1 MTSARI
7 HCALDFTL
15 IESRANDLGWDNTSF
30 VTEIGIHPRDLQRV
44 LAPERVT
51 LTWLSDIA
59 TALGVHPADLITSSC
74 GSTEVELGTDSD
86 IIETLLVPRSRPA
99 AVSAETLS
107 IITGWPLQRVYAALE
122 ALQQHLQHT
131 PFVLIRDSRG
141 YVIASRSPSPQAGD
155 SLPGIRRCANPLT
168 LDSAGL
174 IVAAVHAHAPPTTC
188 GQLQPPPGHAT
199 SHPPQPDPPTRDT
212 DGPDGY
218 LTPTGLHPDM
228 LFALLLTDA
237 PAPAPPAVTGQ

>member
-1 MTSARI
+1 MTGARI
-7 HCALDFTL
+7 HCALDFAL
-15 IESRANDLGWDNTSF
+15 IESRAGDLGWDSTTF
-30 VTEIGIHPRDLQRV
+30 VAEIGIHPRDLQRV

-59 TALGVHPADLITSSC
+59 TALGVHPADLITSPC
-74 GSTEVELGTDSD
+74 DSTKVGLGTDSD

-99 AVSAETLS
+99 PVSAETLS
-107 IITGWPLQRVYAALE
+107 IITGWPLQRVHAALD

-155 SLPGIRRCANPLT
+155 NLPGIRRRANPLT
-168 LDSAGL
+168 FDSAGP

-188 GQLQPPPGHAT
+188 GQPQPSPGHAIG
-199 SHPPQPDPPTRDT
+199 HPPQPDSPTGDD

-218 LTPTGLHPDM
+218 LTPTGLHPDI
-228 LFALLLTDA
+228 LFALLLTDI
-237 PAPAPPAVTGQ
+237 PAPVLPAVTGQ